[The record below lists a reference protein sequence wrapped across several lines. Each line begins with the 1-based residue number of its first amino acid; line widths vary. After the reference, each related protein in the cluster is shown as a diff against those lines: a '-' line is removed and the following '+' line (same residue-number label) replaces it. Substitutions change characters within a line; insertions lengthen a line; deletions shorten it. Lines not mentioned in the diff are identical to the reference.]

1 MARVLLVD
9 DERHILKYYTEVLL
23 DEGYKVVAVD
33 SGEQLLSTI
42 DLYRPDVVVLDIK
55 LVDWDGLE
63 LLQDIRNR
71 FYNLPVILCSAYDSF
86 KEDPRS
92 MAADYYV
99 IKSFDLTELKTKI
112 RRAIDAHLPA
122 QILETENSSPAD
134 YL

>member
-9 DERHILKYYTEVLL
+9 DERHILEYYTEVLL

-33 SGEQLLSTI
+33 TGEHLLRTI

-112 RRAIDAHLPA
+112 RRAIDARLPA

-134 YL
+134 YI

>member
-9 DERHILKYYTEVLL
+9 DERHILEYYTEVLL

-33 SGEQLLSTI
+33 TGEQLLRTI

-112 RRAIDAHLPA
+112 RRAIDARLPA

-134 YL
+134 YI